1 MWEFGM
7 PHGGFGDPDHRLRT
21 GMVLTGDPSL
31 PSSVVRRAAVAWR
44 WNCFAHC
51 LQEIKKKKGI
61 KEEVQLT
68 SKQKEMLQAQLD
80 KEAQIRR
87 RLQEVR
93 ILGSPSPLLTV
104 PEQGPADLPPGGTVL
119 AAGQ

>member
-1 MWEFGM
+1 MGVGQASRQVWG
-7 PHGGFGDPDHRLRT
+7 PDHRLRAGLGPT
-21 GMVLTGDPSL
+21 VA
-31 PSSVVRRAAVAWR
+31 PSSPCLVVGGRQVCALETELL
-44 WNCFAHC
+44 CLF

-87 RLQEVR
+87 RLQEVS
-93 ILGSPSPLLTV
+93 GCPSDHASLAV
-104 PEQGPADLPPGGTVL
+104 RAGPADQPSGLTL
-119 AAGQ
+119 LTAGQ